1 MKYAVYARKSSE
13 DDDQQALSIPAQIVE
28 IKELV
33 KKYGY
38 PVVNEKDI
46 FFEEKSARKPGR
58 RDEFNR
64 LVDSIN
70 AGIYDMI
77 FCWHINRLSRNPLEG
92 GIIQQ
97 LIVEKKLR
105 KIITPSDIVD
115 SENCNEIIMS
125 FLFGYSSQT
134 SREISQNTKRGIR
147 EKIRRGEWPTY
158 APQFYENVGR
168 KGKNYIIPHPE
179 QSPFYE
185 KWVDEIITNRLNQR
199 EARKLLIKWG
209 VKTKKGKTFSISGI
223 AKLLVNPIY
232 CGILRY
238 ADYEDKDGSW
248 EPLITKDKWY
258 KLQEVIKEKSKPRLR
273 KHRHQYNLLI
283 KCNECGRSYTG
294 YTTTKK
300 SGLEFTYYVC
310 SEKHGECKNLQISE
324 KELEEQIAKYVG
336 EVKLDEEKWAKLKAL
351 VLQKLEKEFNFEST
365 VRKGVDIQIDQVNE
379 KLDSLFD
386 MKINKE
392 IEIDDYQIKYKKIKD
407 ELNTL
412 KSKRTDVEVTKD
424 ELKDEVDKFFDD
436 IQTFKEVFLNG
447 DYHEK
452 RNLLFEITS
461 HLGIENKKI
470 DLNLKEPYKSVAF
483 VKNSNDS
490 NKWGSIV
497 NLFRTRIIETELK
510 PLVISIQL
518 LFDQIGRN
526 QYEIP

>member
-1 MKYAVYARKSSE
+1 
-13 DDDQQALSIPAQIVE
+13 
-28 IKELV
+28 
-33 KKYGY
+33 
-38 PVVNEKDI
+38 
-46 FFEEKSARKPGR
+46 
-58 RDEFNR
+58 
-64 LVDSIN
+64 
-70 AGIYDMI
+70 
-77 FCWHINRLSRNPLEG
+77 
-92 GIIQQ
+92 
-97 LIVEKKLR
+97 
-105 KIITPSDIVD
+105 
-115 SENCNEIIMS
+115 
-125 FLFGYSSQT
+125 
-134 SREISQNTKRGIR
+134 
-147 EKIRRGEWPTY
+147 
-158 APQFYENVGR
+158 
-168 KGKNYIIPHPE
+168 
-179 QSPFYE
+179 
-185 KWVDEIITNRLNQR
+185 
-199 EARKLLIKWG
+199 
-209 VKTKKGKTFSISGI
+209 
-223 AKLLVNPIY
+223 
-232 CGILRY
+232 
-238 ADYEDKDGSW
+238 
-248 EPLITKDKWY
+248 
-258 KLQEVIKEKSKPRLR
+258 KEKSKPRLR

-324 KELEEQIAKYVG
+324 KEVEEQIAKYVG

-461 HLGIENKKI
+461 HLGIVNKI
-470 DLNLKEPYKSVAF
+470 VDLNLKEPYKSVAF

-490 NKWGSIV
+490 NKWGHV
-497 NLFRTRIIETELK
+497 VDLFRTRIIETELCC
-510 PLVISIQL
+510 LTDSIQL
-518 LFDQIGRN
+518 IFDKFNIVLN
-526 QYEIP
+526 PL